1 MTPENVQLTIDGTS
15 AKPTVILFEEP
26 RIQRKD
32 LTINCTYAGL
42 LEYSK
47 IHGDDIGNDGKAS
60 AVYVNR
66 ETGSVTL
73 VRKTHGGSTLANDY
87 LPSTTVKA
95 SLQSTDDAKAVDVL
109 LKAEYSPQ
117 ELGQRLR
124 KLQHLFLTDTE
135 HATVVKKLTSW
146 KAEIESVMEDVKE
159 DSGHKRKL
167 LDTKF
172 KQEQEMSF
180 MLNFQRYKGMG
191 KVEVKVMVLFD
202 VTNTGVTLAL
212 YAPQLVRLE
221 RDAAENAMNQVL
233 NEMQKSIDPAKVPY
247 IEQ

>member
-1 MTPENVQLTIDGTS
+1 MTPENIQLKIDGAS
-15 AKPTVILFEEP
+15 NKPTIVLFDIP
-26 RIQRKD
+26 DVQRED
-32 LTINCTYAGL
+32 QTINCTYAGL

-47 IHGDDIGNDGKAS
+47 IHGEDIVNDGKAC
-60 AVYVNR
+60 AVKVSR
-66 ETGSVTL
+66 ETGMVSL
-73 VRKTHGGSTLANDY
+73 VRNTHGGYTSEGSYRPRTE
-87 LPSTTVKA
+87 VKA
-95 SLQSTDDAKAVDVL
+95 TLQSTDDAVAVGKL
-109 LKAEYSPQ
+109 LDGEYAPQ
-117 ELGQRLR
+117 NLGQKLR
-124 KLQHLFLTDTE
+124 KLQHLFLTEAE

-172 KQEQEMSF
+172 KEEQDMSF
-180 MLNFQRYKGMG
+180 VLNFQRFKGMG

-233 NEMQKSIDPAKVPY
+233 TEMKKSIDPAKVPY